1 MLRAFIFD
9 MDGVLVDSEDISM
22 QVGIAYFA
30 SIGVKAARD
39 DFRSSLGKGERGFF
53 DGAAAELGV
62 KEPYSY
68 DEASAFF
75 RSRYPEMIKGVSIA
89 LPGAVSIVKKA
100 RECGILTA
108 VASSAPAWKVRAN
121 IAAAGLSESDFN
133 FIASGEDIIR
143 NKPEKDIYELAMI
156 KLGVGSSEAV
166 IFEDSA
172 AGIESGKRAG
182 CRVVALM
189 TTIDGES
196 AAAAGADAVV
206 TDLSVLSNFSSAEEA
221 ERMIEG
227 VSSSEASGAVR
238 YGANLVVPLSRKM
251 PWSFTEKRAVEA
263 ARKAMENAYAPYS
276 GFRVGAAVVSAATGR
291 IYAGCNVENSSYGAA
306 ICAERNAI
314 TTAVANEGVFGLD
327 LLVVFSED
335 DPPAPPC
342 ALCLQVA
349 AEFARPESAVL
360 LVSADG
366 KTRRHTFSELLP
378 MPFIF
383 PTMR

>member
-1 MLRAFIFD
+1 METKTFD
-9 MDGVLVDSEDISM
+9 FTYISTQYAELPPAYQELVDR
-22 QVGIAYFA
+22 A
-30 SIGVKAARD
+30 KAAT
-39 DFRSSLGKGERGFF
+39 
-53 DGAAAELGV
+53 DG
-62 KEPYSY
+62 S
-68 DEASAFF
+68 
-75 RSRYPEMIKGVSIA
+75 
-89 LPGAVSIVKKA
+89 
-100 RECGILTA
+100 
-108 VASSAPAWKVRAN
+108 
-121 IAAAGLSESDFN
+121 
-133 FIASGEDIIR
+133 
-143 NKPEKDIYELAMI
+143 
-156 KLGVGSSEAV
+156 
-166 IFEDSA
+166 
-172 AGIESGKRAG
+172 
-182 CRVVALM
+182 
-189 TTIDGES
+189 
-196 AAAAGADAVV
+196 
-206 TDLSVLSNFSSAEEA
+206 
-221 ERMIEG
+221 
-227 VSSSEASGAVR
+227 
-238 YGANLVVPLSRKM
+238 
-251 PWSFTEKRAVEA
+251 
-263 ARKAMENAYAPYS
+263 YAPYS